1 MISIIVPLMVVL
13 TILTQTTYAQ
23 NSPQD
28 YLNAHNRARSEVG
41 VGPITWDANVASF
54 AKNYL
59 NQLKG
64 SCQLVHSGG
73 QYGENLAWGSPDLT
87 ATAAVD
93 MWIDEIQNYDYN
105 SNSCFNGECLHYTQV
120 VWRDSVR
127 LGCARV
133 RCNDGRSTIVS
144 CNYDPPGNFIGERPF
159 ENSPFEIPLSFRKH
173 DDK

>member
-1 MISIIVPLMVVL
+1 MISMFAPLMVVL
-13 TILTQTTYAQ
+13 TILTHTTYAQ

-28 YLNAHNRARSEVG
+28 FLNAHNRARSEVG
-41 VGPITWDANVASF
+41 VGPITWDANVAAF
-54 AKNYL
+54 AKNYV

-87 ATAAVD
+87 GTAAVD

-133 RCNDGRSTIVS
+133 RCNNGRSTIVS
-144 CNYDPPGNFIGERPF
+144 CNYDPPGNFIGEWPF
-159 ENSPFEIPLSFRKH
+159 ENSPFEIPLSFKKH
-173 DDK
+173 DEK